1 MPQDRTKRPRTV
13 FERRPLLMCSVLDKM
28 ISRGPQAFLEAP
40 HRTLEVEV
48 SGIRKE
54 RL

>member
-28 ISRGPQAFLEAP
+28 ISRGPQAFLEVP
-40 HRTLEVEV
+40 HRTLVVEQY
-48 SGIRKE
+48 GIRKE